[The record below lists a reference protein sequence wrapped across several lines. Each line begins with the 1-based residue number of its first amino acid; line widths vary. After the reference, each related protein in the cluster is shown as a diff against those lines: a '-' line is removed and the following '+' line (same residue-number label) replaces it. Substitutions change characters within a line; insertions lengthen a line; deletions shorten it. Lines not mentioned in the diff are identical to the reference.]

1 MSERISDLRLFVR
14 VIRTGSLSRA
24 GREVGL
30 TQPAVSRTIVRLER
44 EVGAALLTRTTRA
57 VHPTDA
63 GAEYLA
69 RIEPI
74 LDALDEANQAARGTG
89 ELRGVLRIGTVSGF
103 AIRELVPRLAGFM
116 QAHPALRFEFLMD
129 DKRQDLVG
137 ENVDIAVRFGPL
149 EDTTATAKFLGWNP
163 KLLLASPSYLRRAGT
178 PAAPADLERHAI
190 VMGAAGRARDAW
202 RFKRDGKEVAPRI
215 TPLVSFGVSDAAIAA
230 AREGLG
236 IVSAVGWSCRA
247 ELESGALVRVL
258 PEWELAP
265 TAAHAVFPAGR
276 AAKLAARVFAD
287 FLAQVCA
294 DLQRAGPHP
303 SAPGGA
309 GGTPS
314 GTPDPASRPG

>member
-1 MSERISDLRLFVR
+1 MSERVSDLRLFTR

-30 TQPAVSRTIVRLER
+30 TQSAVSRTIVRLER
-44 EVGAALLTRTTRA
+44 DVGAALLIRTTRS
-57 VHPTDA
+57 VQPTDA

-74 LDALDEANQAARGTG
+74 LAALDEANQAARGTG
-89 ELRGVLRIGTVSGF
+89 ELRGVLRVGTVSGF
-103 AIRELVPRLAGFM
+103 AIRELVPRLSSFL
-116 QAHPALRFEFLMD
+116 QPHPALRIEFLMD

-149 EDTTATAKFLGWNP
+149 EDSTATAKFLGWNP
-163 KLLLASPSYLRRAGT
+163 KLLLASPAYLRRAGT
-178 PAAPADLERHAI
+178 PSSPADLEEHAI
-190 VMGAAGRARDAW
+190 VIGAAGQVRDAW
-202 RFKRDGKEVAPRI
+202 RLRRDGKEVVPSI
-215 TPLVSFGVSDAAIAA
+215 EPLLRFTVSDAAISA

-247 ELESGALVRVL
+247 ELASGELVRVL

-265 TAAHAVFPAGR
+265 TPAHAVFPAGR

-287 FLAQVCA
+287 FLAQVCRE
-294 DLQRAGPHP
+294 L
-303 SAPGGA
+303 
-309 GGTPS
+309 
-314 GTPDPASRPG
+314 

>member
-1 MSERISDLRLFVR
+1 MSERVSDLRLFTR

-30 TQPAVSRTIVRLER
+30 TQSAVSRTIVRLER
-44 EVGAALLTRTTRA
+44 DVGAALLIRTTRS
-57 VHPTDA
+57 VQPTDA

-74 LDALDEANQAARGTG
+74 LAALDEANQAARGTG
-89 ELRGVLRIGTVSGF
+89 ELRGVLRVGTVSGF
-103 AIRELVPRLAGFM
+103 AIRELVPRLSSFL
-116 QAHPALRFEFLMD
+116 QPHPALRIEFLMD

-149 EDTTATAKFLGWNP
+149 EDSTATAKFLGWNP
-163 KLLLASPSYLRRAGT
+163 KLLLASPAYLRRAGT
-178 PAAPADLERHAI
+178 PSSPAELEEHAI
-190 VMGAAGRARDAW
+190 VIGAAGQVRDAW
-202 RFKRDGKEVAPRI
+202 RLRRDGKEVVPSI
-215 TPLVSFGVSDAAIAA
+215 EPLLRFTVSDAAISA

-247 ELESGALVRVL
+247 ELASGELVRVL

-265 TAAHAVFPAGR
+265 TPAHAVFPAGR

-287 FLAQVCA
+287 FLAQVCRE
-294 DLQRAGPHP
+294 L
-303 SAPGGA
+303 
-309 GGTPS
+309 
-314 GTPDPASRPG
+314 